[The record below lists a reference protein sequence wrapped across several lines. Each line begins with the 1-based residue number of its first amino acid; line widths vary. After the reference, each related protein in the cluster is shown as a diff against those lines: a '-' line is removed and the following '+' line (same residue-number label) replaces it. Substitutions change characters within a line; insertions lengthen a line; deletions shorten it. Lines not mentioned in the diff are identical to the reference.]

1 MDANDVII
9 RPIISEK
16 SMQHAILGKFTF
28 HVVKGVHKGVIKKAI
43 EEKFK
48 VNVMRISTNIVKG
61 KKSRAGK
68 RRLEILKSPWKKAV
82 ATLKEGEKI
91 ALFDVGGGSTS
102 SP

>member
-16 SMQHAILGKFTF
+16 SMQHANLGKFTF
-28 HVVKGVHKGVIKKAI
+28 RVAKGAHKGMIKKAI

-48 VNVMRISTNIVKG
+48 VNVVGISTNIVKG
-61 KKSRAGK
+61 KKSKAGT
-68 RRLEILKSPWKKAV
+68 RRIEILKSPWKKAV
-82 ATLKEGEKI
+82 ATLKTGQKI

>member
-1 MDANDVII
+1 MDVNDVII

-16 SMQHAILGKFTF
+16 SMQHANLGKFTF
-28 HVVKGVHKGVIKKAI
+28 RVAKGAHKGAIKKAI

-48 VNVMRISTNIVKG
+48 VNVVRISTNIVKG

-68 RRLEILKSPWKKAV
+68 RRIEILKSPWKKAV
-82 ATLKEGEKI
+82 VTLQKGQKI

-102 SP
+102 SS